1 MSFNI
6 KNSFVSRSIV
16 QADSEQTLDSDKNA
30 PPVRAQDHD
39 PRTLYERL
47 EEQRNLREEKF
58 AEDSRLSNHIKRLD
72 EEEAE
77 YFKTLSDQKKKLD
90 EEKRIKERLEL
101 EKFRQEVEDAKTA
114 PQPLASKV
122 VGTSG
127 SSIGQRRP
135 IVPNKSKNKYKDIVV
150 IKKRDREDD
159 KEGEKKETAESKPE
173 KKAEIKSPEPKKA
186 KVDNGTSLS
195 LLAAYSDDDDDEE

>member
-16 QADSEQTLDSDKNA
+16 QADSEKSLDSEKNTQA
-30 PPVRAQDHD
+30 AKAQEHD

-90 EEKRIKERLEL
+90 AEKQLKERLEL
-101 EKFRQEVEDAKTA
+101 ERFRQEVEDARTA
-114 PQPLASKV
+114 PQPLTSKPAGTIAPSV
-122 VGTSG
+122 V
-127 SSIGQRRP
+127 QRRT
-135 IVPNKSKNKYKDIVV
+135 IVSNKPKNKFKDIVV
-150 IKKRDREDD
+150 IKKRDREEEEKEEIHD
-159 KEGEKKETAESKPE
+159 KKTEKETEIKKPESK
-173 KKAEIKSPEPKKA
+173 
-186 KVDNGTSLS
+186 KVKTSNSGSLS
-195 LLAAYSDDDDDEE
+195 LLSAYSDDDEDDEA

>member
-16 QADSEQTLDSDKNA
+16 QADSEKTLESEKNTQA
-30 PPVRAQDHD
+30 AKAQEHD

-90 EEKRIKERLEL
+90 AEKQLKERLEL
-101 EKFRQEVEDAKTA
+101 ERFRQEVEDARTA
-114 PQPLASKV
+114 PQPLTSKPT
-122 VGTSG
+122 GTTTSLAV
-127 SSIGQRRP
+127 QRRT
-135 IVPNKSKNKYKDIVV
+135 IVSNKPKNKFKDIVV
-150 IKKRDREDD
+150 IKKRDRE
-159 KEGEKKETAESKPE
+159 KKEKEEEMHDKKSEKETEIKKPE
-173 KKAEIKSPEPKKA
+173 SKKA
-186 KVDNGTSLS
+186 KTSNSGSLS
-195 LLAAYSDDDDDEE
+195 LLSAYSDDEEDDED